1 MSCNATSLSF
11 AKWCSLE
18 TLPRATEADVEIGSK
33 LKKLRTLKGISQT
46 AIADQLDLT
55 FQQLQKYE
63 RGTNRISA
71 VNLHKLSKILEVP
84 MTAFFEEEKAIK
96 DLEFDNQTKRLFR
109 FWSSASEKEKDNLLK
124 MIKFLS

>member
-1 MSCNATSLSF
+1 MTRRI
-11 AKWCSLE
+11 K
-18 TLPRATEADVEIGSK
+18 PRATEADVEIGSK

-109 FWSSASEKEKDNLLK
+109 FWSSTSEKEKDNLLK